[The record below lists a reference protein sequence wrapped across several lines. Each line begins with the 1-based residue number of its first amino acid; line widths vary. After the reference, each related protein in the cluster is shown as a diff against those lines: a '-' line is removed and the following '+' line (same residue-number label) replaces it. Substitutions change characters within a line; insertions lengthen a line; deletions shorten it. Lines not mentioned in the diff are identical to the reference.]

1 MKLRKFI
8 IKVVIYIDKINLY
21 VIICKLVITNIVRV
35 EMEINTKKRM
45 TKEERREQILE
56 SALNIFVDKGYNGAT
71 TVDISKEAGIS
82 EVTLFRY
89 FDSKKQIFME
99 AIEPIL
105 VTGLEESI
113 VASKDLKPTEKLK
126 FILKNRIK
134 FISSHHKVIKLIL
147 MESQI
152 NPEVADFN
160 YINQIILMLK
170 DSIKAAGIELE
181 DEDFSIRILMGSML
195 SFLYLPEVNEEKINS
210 YIDSFIYGFI
220 KNNK

>member
-1 MKLRKFI
+1 M
-8 IKVVIYIDKINLY
+8 
-21 VIICKLVITNIVRV
+21 LVSTNIRRV
-35 EMEINTKKRM
+35 EMEGNIKKRM
-45 TKEERREQILE
+45 NKEERREQILE
-56 SALNIFVDKGYNGAT
+56 SALNIFVEKGYNGAT

-134 FISSHHKVIKLIL
+134 FISSHHEVIKLIL

-152 NPEVADFN
+152 NPGVADFN

-170 DSIKAAGIELE
+170 DSIKEAGIELE
-181 DEDFSIRILMGSML
+181 DENFSIRLLMGSML
-195 SFLYLPEVNEEKINS
+195 SFLYLPEVNEEKINN
-210 YIDSFIYGFI
+210 YIDSFIYSFI
-220 KNNK
+220 KK

>member
-35 EMEINTKKRM
+35 EMETNTKIRM

-71 TVDISKEAGIS
+71 TVDISKEAAIS

-134 FISSHHKVIKLIL
+134 FISSHHEVIKLIL

-210 YIDSFIYGFI
+210 YIDSFIHGFI

>member
-1 MKLRKFI
+1 MLVLTYIRREEMKAN
-8 IKVVIYIDKINLY
+8 IK
-21 VIICKLVITNIVRV
+21 R
-35 EMEINTKKRM
+35 RM
-45 TKEERREQILE
+45 NKEERREQILE

-71 TVDISKEAGIS
+71 TLDISKEAGIS

-113 VASKDLKPTEKLK
+113 VASKDLKPREKLK
-126 FILKNRIK
+126 YFLKNRIK
-134 FISSHHKVIKLIL
+134 FISSHHDVIKLIL

-160 YINQIILMLK
+160 YIKQIIFMLK
-170 DSIKAAGIELE
+170 DSIKEADIEVE
-181 DEDFSIRILMGSML
+181 DEDFLIRILMGSIL
-195 SFLYLPEVNEEKINS
+195 SFLYLPEINEEKINS
-210 YIDSFIYGFI
+210 YIDNFIYSFI
-220 KNNK
+220 KEE

>member
-1 MKLRKFI
+1 MER
-8 IKVVIYIDKINLY
+8 
-21 VIICKLVITNIVRV
+21 NI
-35 EMEINTKKRM
+35 KKRM
-45 TKEERREQILE
+45 SKEERREQILE

-71 TVDISKEAGIS
+71 TLDISKEAGIS

-89 FDSKKQIFME
+89 FDSKKQMFME

-113 VASKDLKPTEKLK
+113 VASRDLKPREKLK

-134 FISSHHKVIKLIL
+134 FISNHHEVIKLIL

-170 DSIKAAGIELE
+170 DSIREAGIEVE
-181 DEDFSIRILMGSML
+181 DENFSIRILMGSIL
-195 SFLYLPEVNEEKINS
+195 SFLYLPEASEEKINS
-210 YIDSFIYGFI
+210 YIDSFIHSFI